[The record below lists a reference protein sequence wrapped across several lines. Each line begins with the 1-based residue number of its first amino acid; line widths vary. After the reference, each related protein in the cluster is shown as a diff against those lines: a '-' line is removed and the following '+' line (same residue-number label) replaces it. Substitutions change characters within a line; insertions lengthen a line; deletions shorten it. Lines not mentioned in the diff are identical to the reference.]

1 MHLSDVVTLYSL
13 HLFMLICIRRPIN
26 VPSRWKTSTA
36 MHKVVQQKQGMPD
49 FSCSRPSVAENEH
62 VESFK
67 STDFGFSRRVS
78 SPETSHLG
86 PNSYSSFK
94 VSVNDLEVDS
104 PSSVVSSLLQEQQ
117 YRTNKIKEE
126 EGDDD
131 EVMSSYV
138 IEIGADDKEQ
148 TDKVEGV
155 AEAIEWAKGKFQSQS
170 LLEDWGIRQPDE
182 KEVFAEMPGKFTDCL
197 TTVLIIIIL

>member
-1 MHLSDVVTLYSL
+1 
-13 HLFMLICIRRPIN
+13 
-26 VPSRWKTSTA
+26 

-78 SPETSHLG
+78 SPETSNLG

-94 VSVNDLEVDS
+94 VSVDDLEVNS

-117 YRTNKIKEE
+117 YRNNKIQEEE

-138 IEIGADDKEQ
+138 IEINTDDREQ
-148 TDKVEGV
+148 TDKVGGV

-170 LLEDWGIRQPDE
+170 LPEDWGIRQPN
-182 KEVFAEMPGKFTDCL
+182 KQVFKEMPGNFTNCL
-197 TTVLIIIIL
+197 TTVLIIFIL